1 MNGQHDKEILEGCKK
16 GRRDAQKKL
25 YDRFARRMLALCFRY
40 CDSLEEAEDV
50 LQEGFIK
57 VFTCIGEYRGRGSL
71 EGWIRKIM
79 VNTALNQLRAS
90 ISERLTEDLDVMP
103 DGLQP
108 AVMPGNTME
117 TKHLVAL
124 VKSLPPGYRTIFNLY
139 EVEGYSHKEI
149 AEMLGVT
156 TNTTKSQLRK
166 AKMQLQEM
174 FERDSKERNNFS
186 ER

>member
-1 MNGQHDKEILEGCKK
+1 MK
-16 GRRDAQKKL
+16 GRRDAQKRL

-40 CDSLEEAEDV
+40 CNSLEEAEDV

-57 VFTCIGEYRGRGSL
+57 VFTCIGEYRRLGSL

-79 VNTALNQLRAS
+79 VNTALNHLRAT
-90 ISERLTEDLDVMP
+90 EEYRFTEDLDGMP

-117 TKHLVAL
+117 TKHLISL
-124 VKSLPPGYRTIFNLY
+124 VKSLPTGYRTVFNLF

-149 AEMLGVT
+149 AKMLGVS

-166 AKMQLQEM
+166 AKQQLQLMLEREQN
-174 FERDSKERNNFS
+174 ERDNN
-186 ER
+186 